1 MRSVFVVCLSLLAV
15 AGVPSAAAAQGPST
29 YVSALLAGD
38 IVRGTSVDSD
48 LLPIFPGRRNE
59 QGSAAP
65 ALLLRAGTP
74 IGERWGVEVEAGFG
88 GSIESV
94 RSYDVSIFTIAAP
107 GSILFP
113 EGSLPPPFSAYEM
126 RTSERRTTIGA
137 SVWARRELGERAGLI
152 FLGGLVFSRVHTE
165 DEIQFDNPF
174 ALSIAPSALEA
185 TSYGVGAMAG
195 IETDVRLT
203 GRLSLTAG
211 VRLNSENAVGRA
223 WVIRPAAGLRWS
235 FE

>member
-1 MRSVFVVCLSLLAV
+1 MRSLFVVCLSLLGV
-15 AGVPSAAAAQGPST
+15 AGVPSSALAQSPST

-38 IVRGTSVDSD
+38 IVRGTSVDND
-48 LLPIFPGRRNE
+48 LLPIFPGHRNE
-59 QGSAAP
+59 QGTAAP

-107 GSILFP
+107 GSVLFP
-113 EGSLPPPFSAYEM
+113 EGSLPPPFSAYEI
-126 RTSERRTTIGA
+126 RTSEQRTTVGA
-137 SVWARRELGERAGLI
+137 SVWTRRELGERAALI

-165 DEIQFDNPF
+165 DDIRFDNPF
-174 ALSIAPSALEA
+174 ALSVVPTGLES
-185 TSYGVGAMAG
+185 TSYGVGPMAG
-195 IETDVRLT
+195 IETDVRLR
-203 GRLSLTAG
+203 GALSLTAG
-211 VRLNSENAVGRA
+211 VRLHSDNAVGRA

-235 FE
+235 F